1 MVNETK
7 AKIQSNLG
15 AVSHTLVKQVI
26 IIHLLQGT
34 QERFIVDTRL
44 VTTTTTTT

>member
-1 MVNETK
+1 MVNEKK